1 MSNLQIACPL
11 LRALAVNL
19 FVTSGAAIDYGR
31 RYIQSVSIRTRET
44 FCAAFSLKPTYTVA
58 DQSNSER
65 RAKPFAMSFR
75 SPPVVGTTSHRR
87 RRDVA
92 PLSARH
98 RIPYFAQRILRC
110 RFRIAPLSLRHRSV
124 VAALSLHYRRAIEC
138 LLRLP
143 VYECVSG
150 LQMFE
155 IAKLMVKHYPRQ
167 SYDFASSRGQLHQ
180 VDLYY

>member
-31 RYIQSVSIRTRET
+31 RYIQSVSIRARET
-44 FCAAFSLKPTYTVA
+44 FCAPPRIAQLFRHIRWPTREIPNVA
-58 DQSNSER
+58 QN
-65 RAKPFAMSFR
+65 
-75 SPPVVGTTSHRR
+75 
-87 RRDVA
+87 
-92 PLSARH
+92 L
-98 RIPYFAQRILRC
+98 LRC
-110 RFRIAPLSLRHRSV
+110 RFEVAPLSLRHRSV

-167 SYDFASSRGQLHQ
+167 SYDFTSSRGQLHQ